1 MRLTTG
7 HKRILCDL
15 MRSAFLE
22 IRFLGLKRRG
32 KQAADLAQAFHSLP
46 KEMWEPDFTLE
57 GFRECLKK
65 YQAKYPTAKSRN
77 YVFEVNQIIAF
88 LEDPSAN

>member
-1 MRLTTG
+1 MRITTG

-15 MRSAFLE
+15 IRSAFVE
-22 IRFLGLKRRG
+22 IRFLGLKRKG
-32 KQAADLAQAFHSLP
+32 KQAAELAHAFHNLP

-57 GFRECLKK
+57 EFRERLKEYHK
-65 YQAKYPTAKSRN
+65 KYPTGKTRN
-77 YVFEVNQIIAF
+77 YIFEVNQIIAF